1 MEYNLADLFESVVD
15 VVPDRE
21 ALVYVDH
28 PGTGAERRL
37 TYAELDAAANRIGH
51 HLLDSGVRPGEHL
64 GLHLY
69 NGVEYLQTVLGCLKA
84 RIVPVNVNY
93 RYVEEELV
101 YLYRDADLVALVFD
115 TEFSER
121 VAGALPQVP
130 ELRHLIRVGA
140 GPKASGPAASGPD
153 ASSRGGSS
161 AGGPGPNASS
171 ADASGP
177 DASSPDGSGPDAST
191 AGASGPDASTAGRPG
206 PDASTADGPGPDA
219 STADGPGPD
228 ASTADGPG
236 PDASTADG
244 PGPDASTADGS
255 GPDASLAAV
264 PFAKAEA
271 GGSPARGFPARS
283 ADDQFIIYTG
293 GTTGLPKG
301 VMWRQEDLFF
311 AGLGGGAPTGEPVKK
326 PEELAERVA
335 AGGSGITF
343 FPTPPLMHGT
353 STLTAFI
360 GFYFGQRV
368 VVHRKFVPEEVL
380 RTVAKEKVTSI
391 SLVGDA
397 MLRPLIDALQ
407 GPLKGTDCSSVFS
420 VSSSGAIMSDTVRGQ
435 FRALLP
441 NAMLLNNFGSSESG
455 FNGTATDDS
464 GPERGFRVRVNSRT
478 RVVDPATHEPV
489 AAGEVGRVAQRGHVP
504 LGYYNDPA
512 KTAETFFEKDGERW
526 VLLGDMAT
534 VDGDGVVI
542 VLGRGSQCINTGGEK
557 VYPEEVEQ
565 ALKAHP
571 DVYDA
576 LVAGVPDA
584 TWGNHVAA
592 VVQLRTGAPQPSLD
606 DIQTHC
612 RTRLAGYKIP
622 RQLVITE
629 SVRRSPSGKA
639 DYRWARDVAVAADG

>member
-37 TYAELDAAANRIGH
+37 TYAQLDAAANRVAH
-51 HLLDSGVRPGEHL
+51 HLIDSGIRAGEHV

-101 YLYRDADLVALVFD
+101 YLYRDADLVAVVFD
-115 TEFSER
+115 AEFTGR
-121 VAGALPQVP
+121 VAAALPRT
-130 ELRHLIRVGA
+130 EKLRHLVRVGSPEPGA
-140 GPKASGPAASGPD
+140 PEVPAVAF
-153 ASSRGGSS
+153 
-161 AGGPGPNASS
+161 
-171 ADASGP
+171 
-177 DASSPDGSGPDAST
+177 T
-191 AGASGPDASTAGRPG
+191 E
-206 PDASTADGPGPDA
+206 
-219 STADGPGPD
+219 
-228 ASTADGPG
+228 
-236 PDASTADG
+236 
-244 PGPDASTADGS
+244 
-255 GPDASLAAV
+255 
-264 PFAKAEA
+264 AEA
-271 GGSPARGFPARS
+271 AGSPAREFPERS
-283 ADDQFIIYTG
+283 GDDRFIIYTG
-293 GTTGLPKG
+293 GTTGMPKG

-311 AGLGGGAPTGEPVKK
+311 AGLGGGAPTGEPVQK

-360 GFYFGQRV
+360 GFNFGQRIV
-368 VVHRKFVPEEVL
+368 LHRKFVPEEVL
-380 RTVAKEKVTSI
+380 RTVEQERVTSI

-397 MLRPLIDALQ
+397 MLRPLIDALN
-407 GPLKGTDCSSVFS
+407 GPMKGTDRSSVFS
-420 VSSSGAIMSDTVRGQ
+420 VSSSGAIMSETVRRQ
-435 FRALLP
+435 FRELVP

-455 FNGTATDDS
+455 FNGTATEDS
-464 GPERGFRVRVNSRT
+464 GPGRGFRIRMNSRT
-478 RVVDPATHEPV
+478 LVVDPATHEPV
-489 AAGEVGRVAQRGHVP
+489 AVGETGRVAQCGHVP
-504 LGYYNDPA
+504 LGYYNDPR
-512 KTAETFFEKDGERW
+512 KTAETFFEKDGRRW

-534 VDGDGVVI
+534 VDEEGVVT

-565 ALKAHP
+565 ALKSHP

-584 TWGNHVAA
+584 RWGNHVAA
-592 VVQLRTGAPQPSLD
+592 VVQLREGAERLSLTD
-606 DIQTHC
+606 LQTHC
-612 RTRLAGYKIP
+612 RAHLAGYKVP

-629 SVRRSPSGKA
+629 SIRRSPSGKA
-639 DYRWARDVAVAADG
+639 DYRWAREVAVAADR

>member
-15 VVPDRE
+15 VAAQRE

-51 HLLDSGVRPGEHL
+51 HLLDSGIRPGEHL

-115 TEFSER
+115 AEFTDR
-121 VAGALPQVP
+121 VAAALPQTP
-130 ELRHLIRVGA
+130 ALRHLIRVG
-140 GPKASGPAASGPD
+140 P
-153 ASSRGGSS
+153 
-161 AGGPGPNASS
+161 PGEGITS
-171 ADASGP
+171 
-177 DASSPDGSGPDAST
+177 
-191 AGASGPDASTAGRPG
+191 
-206 PDASTADGPGPDA
+206 
-219 STADGPGPD
+219 
-228 ASTADGPG
+228 
-236 PDASTADG
+236 
-244 PGPDASTADGS
+244 
-255 GPDASLAAV
+255 
-264 PFAKAEA
+264 FAEAEA
-271 GGSPARGFPARS
+271 GGSPGRGFPARS
-283 ADDQFIIYTG
+283 GDDQFIIYTG

-311 AGLGGGAPTGEPVKK
+311 SGLGGGSPTGEPVKK
-326 PEELAERVA
+326 PEEISERVA
-335 AGGSGITF
+335 AGGTGITF

-360 GFYFGQRV
+360 GFNFGQRV
-368 VVHRKFVPEEVL
+368 VIHRKFVPEEVL
-380 RTVAKEKVTSI
+380 RTIEKEKVTSI

-397 MLRPLIDALQ
+397 MLRPLIDALE
-407 GPLKGTDCSSVFS
+407 GPLRGTDCSSVFS
-420 VSSSGAIMSDTVRGQ
+420 VSSSGAIMSDTVRRQ
-435 FRALLP
+435 FRALMP

-455 FNGTATDDS
+455 FNGTATEDS

-512 KTAETFFEKDGERW
+512 KTAETFFLKDGERW

-534 VDGDGVVI
+534 VDEDGVVV

-565 ALKAHP
+565 ALKSHP

-576 LVAGVPDA
+576 LVAGVPDP

-592 VVQLRTGAPQPSLD
+592 VVQVRDGAALPSLE
-606 DIQTHC
+606 DIQSHC
-612 RTRLAGYKIP
+612 RSRLAGYKIP
-622 RQLVITE
+622 RQLVVAE
-629 SVRRSPSGKA
+629 SIRRSPSGKA
-639 DYRWARDVAVAADG
+639 DYRWAREVAVAEDR

>member
-37 TYAELDAAANRIGH
+37 TYAELDAAANRVGH
-51 HLLDSGVRPGEHL
+51 HLLDSGIRPGEHL

-101 YLYRDADLVALVFD
+101 YLYRDADLAALVFD
-115 TEFSER
+115 AEFTDR
-121 VAGALPQVP
+121 VAAARPRA
-130 ELRHLIRVGA
+130 EKLRHLIRVGA
-140 GPKASGPAASGPD
+140 PAPGSAEVPCVEFPHVD
-153 ASSRGGSS
+153 A
-161 AGGPGPNASS
+161 A
-171 ADASGP
+171 
-177 DASSPDGSGPDAST
+177 
-191 AGASGPDASTAGRPG
+191 
-206 PDASTADGPGPDA
+206 
-219 STADGPGPD
+219 
-228 ASTADGPG
+228 
-236 PDASTADG
+236 
-244 PGPDASTADGS
+244 
-255 GPDASLAAV
+255 
-264 PFAKAEA
+264 
-271 GGSPARGFPARS
+271 GSPERGFPARS

-293 GTTGLPKG
+293 GTTGMPKG

-335 AGGSGITF
+335 AGGAGITF
-343 FPTPPLMHGT
+343 FPTAPLMHGT

-360 GFYFGQRV
+360 GFNFGQRV
-368 VVHRKFVPEEVL
+368 VIHRKFVPEEVL
-380 RTVAKEKVTSI
+380 RTVEKEKVSSI

-397 MLRPLIDALQ
+397 MLRPLIDALR
-407 GPLKGTDCSSVFS
+407 GPLRDIDRSSLFS
-420 VSSSGAIMSDTVRGQ
+420 VSSSGAIMSDTVRRQ
-435 FRALLP
+435 FRELVP

-455 FNGTATDDS
+455 FNGTATEDS
-464 GPERGFRVRVNSRT
+464 GPERGFRVRVHART
-478 RVVDPATHEPV
+478 QVVDPATYEPV
-489 AAGEVGRVAQRGHVP
+489 SPGEVGRVAQCGHVP

-512 KTAETFFEKDGERW
+512 KTAATFFEKDGRRW

-534 VDGDGVVI
+534 VDEEGVVT

-565 ALKAHP
+565 ALKSHP

-576 LVAGVPDA
+576 LVAGVPDPQ
-584 TWGNHVAA
+584 WGHHVAA
-592 VVQLRTGAPQPSLD
+592 VVQLRKGAARPSLE
-606 DIQTHC
+606 DIQSHC
-612 RTRLAGYKIP
+612 RDRLAGYKIP
-622 RQLVITE
+622 RQLVITQAIQ
-629 SVRRSPSGKA
+629 RSPSGKA
-639 DYRWARDVAVAADG
+639 DYRWAREVAVAADH

>member
-15 VVPDRE
+15 VAADRE

-51 HLLDSGVRPGEHL
+51 HLLDSGIRPGEHL

-93 RYVEEELV
+93 RYVEDELI

-115 TEFSER
+115 AEFTDR
-121 VAGALPQVP
+121 VAAALPQTP
-130 ELRHLIRVGA
+130 ALRHLIRVGPPDGGVTSFA
-140 GPKASGPAASGPD
+140 DAEASGS
-153 ASSRGGSS
+153 
-161 AGGPGPNASS
+161 PG
-171 ADASGP
+171 
-177 DASSPDGSGPDAST
+177 
-191 AGASGPDASTAGRPG
+191 
-206 PDASTADGPGPDA
+206 
-219 STADGPGPD
+219 
-228 ASTADGPG
+228 
-236 PDASTADG
+236 
-244 PGPDASTADGS
+244 
-255 GPDASLAAV
+255 
-264 PFAKAEA
+264 
-271 GGSPARGFPARS
+271 RGFPDRS
-283 ADDQFIIYTG
+283 GDDQFIIYTG

-311 AGLGGGAPTGEPVKK
+311 SGLGGGSPTGEAVKK

-335 AGGSGITF
+335 AGGGGITF

-360 GFYFGQRV
+360 GFNFGQRV
-368 VVHRKFVPEEVL
+368 VLHRKFVPEEVL
-380 RTVAKEKVTSI
+380 RTIEKEKVTSI

-397 MLRPLIDALQ
+397 MLRPLIDALD
-407 GPLKGTDCSSVFS
+407 GPLRGTDCSSVFS
-420 VSSSGAIMSDTVRGQ
+420 VSSSGAIMSDTVRRQ
-435 FRALLP
+435 FRELMP

-455 FNGTATDDS
+455 FNGTATEDS

-489 AAGEVGRVAQRGHVP
+489 APGEVGRVAQRGHVP
-504 LGYYNDPA
+504 LGYYNDPV
-512 KTAETFFEKDGERW
+512 KTAETFFRKDGERW

-534 VDGDGVVI
+534 VDEEGVVV

-565 ALKAHP
+565 ALKSHP

-576 LVAGVPDA
+576 LVAGVPDR

-592 VVQLRTGAPQPSLD
+592 VVQVRDGAARPSLE
-606 DIQTHC
+606 DIQRHC
-612 RTRLAGYKIP
+612 RSRLAGYKIP
-622 RQLVITE
+622 RQLVVTE
-629 SVRRSPSGKA
+629 SIRRSPSGKA
-639 DYRWARDVAVAADG
+639 DYRWAREVAVADDR

>member
-21 ALVYVDH
+21 ALVYADH

-37 TYAELDAAANRIGH
+37 TYAELDAAADRVGH
-51 HLLDSGVRPGEHL
+51 HLLDSGIRPGEHL

-101 YLYRDADLVALVFD
+101 YLYRDADLAALVFD
-115 TEFSER
+115 AEFTDR
-121 VAGALPQVP
+121 VAAARPRAKK
-130 ELRHLIRVGA
+130 LRHLIRVGA
-140 GPKASGPAASGPD
+140 PA
-153 ASSRGGSS
+153 
-161 AGGPGPNASS
+161 PGAAEVSCLEF
-171 ADASGP
+171 AQVEDVR
-177 DASSPDGSGPDAST
+177 T
-191 AGASGPDASTAGRPG
+191 PG
-206 PDASTADGPGPDA
+206 
-219 STADGPGPD
+219 
-228 ASTADGPG
+228 
-236 PDASTADG
+236 
-244 PGPDASTADGS
+244 
-255 GPDASLAAV
+255 
-264 PFAKAEA
+264 
-271 GGSPARGFPARS
+271 RGFPARS

-293 GTTGLPKG
+293 GTTGMPKG

-335 AGGSGITF
+335 AGGAGITF
-343 FPTPPLMHGT
+343 FPTAPLMHGT

-360 GFYFGQRV
+360 GFNFGQRV
-368 VVHRKFVPEEVL
+368 VIHRKFVPEEVL
-380 RTVAKEKVTSI
+380 RTVEKERVSSI

-397 MLRPLIDALQ
+397 MLRPLIDALS
-407 GPLKGTDCSSVFS
+407 GALRHIDRSSLFS
-420 VSSSGAIMSDTVRGQ
+420 VSSSGAIMSDTVRRQ
-435 FRALLP
+435 FQELVP

-455 FNGTATDDS
+455 FNGTATEDS
-464 GPERGFRVRVNSRT
+464 GPERGFRVRVNART
-478 RVVDPATHEPV
+478 QVVDPATYEPV
-489 AAGEVGRVAQRGHVP
+489 AAGEVGRVAQCGHVP

-512 KTAETFFEKDGERW
+512 KTAATFFEKAGERW

-534 VDGDGVVI
+534 VDEEGVVT

-565 ALKAHP
+565 ALKSHP

-576 LVAGVPDA
+576 LVAGVPD
-584 TWGNHVAA
+584 TQWGHHVAA
-592 VVQLRTGAPQPSLD
+592 VVQLRAGAVRPSLR

-612 RTRLAGYKIP
+612 RDRLAGYKIP

-629 SVRRSPSGKA
+629 SIQRSPSGKA
-639 DYRWARDVAVAADG
+639 DYRWAREVAVRADG

>member
-1 MEYNLADLFESVVD
+1 MEYNLADLFESIVD

-21 ALVYVDH
+21 ALVYLDH

-37 TYAELDAAANRIGH
+37 TYAELDAAANRIAH
-51 HLLDSGVRPGEHL
+51 HLADSGVRPGEHL

-84 RIVPVNVNY
+84 RVVPVNVNY

-115 TEFSER
+115 AEFEGR
-121 VAGALPQVP
+121 VAAALPRTP
-130 ELRHLIRVGA
+130 GLRRLLRVGA
-140 GPKASGPAASGPD
+140 GP
-153 ASSRGGSS
+153 
-161 AGGPGPNASS
+161 AGVEGAVPGV
-171 ADASGP
+171 
-177 DASSPDGSGPDAST
+177 
-191 AGASGPDASTAGRPG
+191 PG
-206 PDASTADGPGPDA
+206 
-219 STADGPGPD
+219 
-228 ASTADGPG
+228 
-236 PDASTADG
+236 
-244 PGPDASTADGS
+244 
-255 GPDASLAAV
+255 AV
-264 PFAKAEA
+264 PFAAAEA
-271 GGSPARGFPARS
+271 SGSPERGFPARS
-283 ADDQFIIYTG
+283 GDDLFIIYTG

-311 AGLGGGAPTGEPVKK
+311 AGLGGGAPTGEPVRA
-326 PEELAERVA
+326 PQELAERVA

-360 GFYFGQRV
+360 GFNFGQRV
-368 VVHRKFVPEEVL
+368 VLHRKFVPEEVL
-380 RTVAKEKVTSI
+380 RTVERERVTSM

-397 MLRPLIDALQ
+397 MLRPLIDALN
-407 GPLKGTDCSSVFS
+407 GPMKGADCSALFS
-420 VSSSGAIMSDTVRGQ
+420 VSSSGAIMSETVRAQ
-435 FRALLP
+435 FRELVP
-441 NAMLLNNFGSSESG
+441 NAVLLNNFGSSESG

-464 GPERGFRVRVNSRT
+464 GPGRGFRIRVNSRT
-478 RVVDPATHEPV
+478 RVVDPVTHEPV
-489 AAGEVGRVAQRGHVP
+489 AVGEVGRVAQCGHVP
-504 LGYYNDPA
+504 LGYHNDRR
-512 KTAETFFEKDGERW
+512 KTAETFFEKDGRRW

-534 VDGDGVVI
+534 VGEDGVVT

-584 TWGNHVAA
+584 TWGSHVAA
-592 VVQLRTGAPQPSLD
+592 VVQLREGAPHPSLT
-606 DIQTHC
+606 DIQSHC

-622 RQLVITE
+622 RQLVITDT
-629 SVRRSPSGKA
+629 VQRSPSGKA
-639 DYRWARDVAVAADG
+639 DYRWAREVAAAADHR